1 VHFFFLIRI
10 NKFSNPRTR
19 QSLRCLWMAYVDEFD
34 GGNYHFVASL
44 DSFQHPLP
52 PQVASECWLSLVW
65 LQFAFFLLFSH
76 FFPSLSSSY
85 WVLAMQKNY
94 IIPSISFSFDSVL
107 LLLIIII
114 LFALIIFN
122 WILFRFHPRW
132 FDFVNFFFNL
142 VFIILIDIFFS
153 FESFY

>member
-1 VHFFFLIRI
+1 MNLMEEIIIPSHHWIRFSILYLLKWRVNVGYHWFGFNLLFFFF
-10 NKFSNPRTR
+10 FS
-19 QSLRCLWMAYVDEFD
+19 L
-34 GGNYHFVASL
+34 
-44 DSFQHPLP
+44 
-52 PQVASECWLSLVW
+52 
-65 LQFAFFLLFSH
+65 

-94 IIPSISFSFDSVL
+94 IIPSISFSFDLVL

-122 WILFRFHPRW
+122 WILFQFHPQW

-142 VFIILIDIFFS
+142 VFIILIDIFLVLNHFID
-153 FESFY
+153 